1 MLPLGSMFFICL
13 DTPLLHQLIQLHSL
27 LDLQT
32 LRINMT
38 DTINDLIYRI
48 VAIQFKTKEPRYKN
62 RSSMTKDKIRFINKF
77 GVCLISLNN

>member
-1 MLPLGSMFFICL
+1 MVACFFIAP

-38 DTINDLIYRI
+38 STINRI
-48 VAIQFKTKEPRYKN
+48 VAIQSKTKEPRYKH
-62 RSSMTKDKIRFINKF
+62 RSSIMTKDKIIFIKIIKF
-77 GVCLISLNN
+77 GVVLISLNN

>member
-1 MLPLGSMFFICL
+1 MQVFIYTDLMSAINWHSFFIAS

-38 DTINDLIYRI
+38 DVTY
-48 VAIQFKTKEPRYKN
+48 
-62 RSSMTKDKIRFINKF
+62 
-77 GVCLISLNN
+77 

>member
-1 MLPLGSMFFICL
+1 MDAGIYLYTDLMSAINWHSFFIAS

-38 DTINDLIYRI
+38 NTINNLIYRI
-48 VAIQFKTKEPRYKN
+48 VAIQSKIKKPR
-62 RSSMTKDKIRFINKF
+62 
-77 GVCLISLNN
+77 